1 MIWLSRLLRRNKV
14 EADLGRE
21 LQFHI
26 AERISALKRS
36 GLSEEEARQKVRQE
50 FGGIE
55 QVKEECR
62 DARSTLW
69 IESLTKDVSYA
80 LRGMRRTPGF
90 TIIAV
95 LILALGIGASMA
107 IFRMLDSALLRPLP
121 FPEANRLVRVWST
134 NNGLPVGG
142 PSPLDMRDFAASA
155 HSFERLIVYD
165 HWRKD
170 VSGILGSNQAEEMAV
185 GLVPGSYFELLRIRP
200 ILGRVFSEAENV
212 YGRHYVAIISRQFWQ
227 NHFGGDPGI
236 LGKTFRIN
244 GETYSIVGVVPDLV
258 PGWMD
263 QTTAPIRIWT
273 PFGFE
278 NMWSE
283 GQRGSRGYSSL
294 GRLKPGVSVQQAK
307 AELTALANRLVRE
320 YPVDQGVGVA
330 VEPLADTRAGTTRPM
345 LLILSAAVGMVLLI
359 ACANLASLL
368 LARNSTRSRE
378 MAIRAALGAPRSR
391 LVRQLLIE
399 ALVLSL
405 AGSLAGLVLASA
417 AGAALMRMNGSGI
430 LPYTTTTNMLGQF
443 SSAMPDGRMLL
454 FAIGISLVTSILFG
468 LAPAFTA
475 TRFSLESTLRE
486 GGRSGGVSRSRQRFR
501 RLLVVG
507 EIALSLVLVFA
518 AGLLLQT
525 MARLL
530 HQNPGFRSDHLMIG
544 HVYIPPA
551 RYPNADAISRF
562 CDSFSR
568 AVRATPGV
576 VDASITTGYPPVVGW
591 QQMFTIPG
599 RPVSR
604 AMDVPLTRFAAVDA
618 HYLST
623 MGIPLLSG
631 RGFAESDIETSQPV
645 AIVNQAFVREFFADH
660 DPIGREIRP
669 GPPPGVEPIPL
680 QDFGALSRKIT
691 IIGVVRDFMN
701 RGMGQTPAPQILT
714 LFRQTPGLNFG
725 FKDIVVRTTT
735 EPESIVPAVAR
746 ELKQLDADIPLGE
759 TRSMETHMS
768 NQTAD
773 TRLITLLLGLFAGL
787 GTTLAVIGAYGVIAY
802 LVAQRTQEIGV
813 RLALGAGA
821 TDILWLVLRDGL
833 FMGVAGVA
841 LGLGGAFEGRIFLDR
856 FIFGISSSDPAT
868 LLGAAILLLVVISLA
883 SAIPAR
889 RAIRIDPVQALR
901 SE

>member
-1 MIWLSRLLRRNKV
+1 MIWLSRLLRRRKV

-26 AERISALKRS
+26 AERVSALERS
-36 GLSEEEARQKVRQE
+36 GLSEEEARRKVRLE

-62 DARSTLW
+62 DARTTVW
-69 IESLTKDVSYA
+69 MESLTKDVSYA
-80 LRGMRRTPGF
+80 LRRMWLTPGF
-90 TIIAV
+90 TAIAV
-95 LILALGIGASMA
+95 LILALGIGPSMA
-107 IFRMLDSALLRPLP
+107 IFGMLDSALLRPVP
-121 FPEANRLVRVWST
+121 FAESNQLVRVWST
-134 NNGLPVGG
+134 NNGEPVGG
-142 PSPLDMRDFAASA
+142 PSALDMRDFAASA

-170 VSGILGSNQAEEMAV
+170 VSGIVGSNQPEEMAV
-185 GLVPGSYFELLRIRP
+185 GLVPGSYFDLLRIRP
-200 ILGRVFSEAENV
+200 ILGRVFSEAESG
-212 YGRHYVAIISRQFWQ
+212 YGRHYVAIISRQFWR
-227 NHFGGDPGI
+227 NRFGGDPGV
-236 LGKTFRIN
+236 LGKTVRIN
-244 GETYSIVGVVPDLV
+244 GETYSIVGIVPDVV

-273 PFGFE
+273 PFASE
-278 NMWSE
+278 DMWSE
-283 GQRGSRGYSSL
+283 GQRGGRGDSSL
-294 GRLKPGVSVQQAK
+294 GRLKPGVSVQQAQ
-307 AELTALANRLVRE
+307 AELATLANRLASE
-320 YPVDQGVGVA
+320 YPVDQGVGVE
-330 VEPLADTRAGTTRPM
+330 VHPLADTRAGTTRPM

-399 ALVLSL
+399 ALLLSL
-405 AGSLAGLVLASA
+405 AGSLAGLGVASA
-417 AGAALMRMNGSGI
+417 AGVALMRMNGSGI

-443 SSAMPDGRMLL
+443 SSAVPGSRMLL

-486 GGRSGGVSRSRQRFR
+486 GGRSGVSRNRQRFR
-501 RLLVVG
+501 RMLVVG

-530 HQNPGFRSDHLMIG
+530 RQNPGFHSHHLIIG
-544 HVYIPPA
+544 HIYIPPA
-551 RYPNADAISRF
+551 RYPNADAITRF

-568 AVRATPGV
+568 AVRAIPAV
-576 VDASITTGYPPVVGW
+576 RDASITTGYPPVIGW
-591 QQMFTIPG
+591 QQMFTVPG

-604 AMDVPLTRFAAVDA
+604 ARVPWTRFAAVDE
-618 HYLST
+618 HYLGT

-631 RGFAESDIETSQPV
+631 RDFAESDAATSQPV
-645 AIVNQAFVREFFADH
+645 AIVNQTFVREFLADR
-660 DPIGREIRP
+660 DAVGREIRP

-680 QDFGALSRKIT
+680 HDFGSLSRNIA

-701 RGMGQTPAPQILT
+701 RGMGQPPAPQILT
-714 LFRQTPGLNFG
+714 LFRQMPGLNAG
-725 FKDIVVRTTT
+725 FKDIVVQTAT
-735 EPESIVPAVAR
+735 EPESMVAVVSR
-746 ELKQLDADIPLGE
+746 ELRQLDADIPLGE

-773 TRLITLLLGLFAGL
+773 TRLIALLLGLFACL
-787 GTTLAVIGAYGVIAY
+787 GTALAIIGAYGVLAY
-802 LVAQRTQEIGV
+802 LVSQRTQEIGL

-821 TDILWLVLRDGL
+821 TSILWLVLRNGL
-833 FMGVAGVA
+833 FMGFAGVA
-841 LGLGGAFEGRIFLDR
+841 LGLGAAFEGRIFLDR
-856 FIFGISSSDPAT
+856 FVFGISPSDPAT
-868 LLGAAILLLVVISLA
+868 LLGAAILLLVVIILA